1 MLMTEWV
8 AGAIVLIVAT
18 QSGLQHE
25 PIKAPGVGKPA
36 PEFKVIPVGGSR
48 TEPITLADFKGQPL
62 ILEFWATWCGPC
74 HQAREELTLLHKE
87 FADRGLR
94 ILAVSTEQPEVVET
108 FIRKHPVPYQVAVD
122 PLRAI
127 SLKYPCA
134 GLPTSYIIDSKGIVR
149 AFGRTPPRDYIAQL
163 VTQETYP
170 PRGAVTTQPVKR
182 HEQPRLKIEISQ
194 TSRRPNFPGNFGWG
208 SGRRNLQFSADQAT
222 LQLVLSQLLHV
233 SMLRV
238 QASDPATFDP
248 RWDINFVHAPL
259 SGEPN
264 LNLLI
269 DALCREAG
277 VKVVEAIEDRD
288 AWVARHKGDPP
299 PKGEGAGYVWD
310 QLKQSGTHLNV
321 SMAEL
326 FRGFEDAIGV
336 PILDETQL
344 TGRYRIELPSE
355 MKQFDAVRAALETN
369 YGISLMRERRRV
381 PVFRVTPSGETRRAG

>member
-1 MLMTEWV
+1 MLARSLFVGMGLLVSARTSLGQE
-8 AGAIVLIVAT
+8 LIKPP
-18 QSGLQHE
+18 E
-25 PIKAPGVGKPA
+25 VGKPA
-36 PEFKVIPVGGSR
+36 PDFKVIPVGGSR
-48 TEPITLADFKGQPL
+48 PEPITLAEFKGQTL

-94 ILAVSTEQPEVVET
+94 ILAVSTEQPEIVEK

-127 SLKYPCA
+127 SLKYPC
-134 GLPTSYIIDSKGIVR
+134 GGIPMSYIIDSKGLVR
-149 AFGRTPPRDYIAQL
+149 AFGNTPPRNYIAQL
-163 VTQETYP
+163 LTPGSDP
-170 PRGAVTTQPVKR
+170 PRATVTTQPVQR
-182 HEQPRLKIEISQ
+182 HERPCIWIQISQ
-194 TSRRPNFPGNFGWG
+194 TSRRPNFAGNFGWG
-208 SGRRNLQFSADQAT
+208 QSRRNLQFSADQAT

-259 SGEPN
+259 SGEPD

-277 VKVVEAIEDRD
+277 IKVVEAIEERD

-310 QLKQSGTHLNV
+310 QLKRSGTHLNV

-355 MKQFDAVRAALETN
+355 MKQFDAVRAALETK
-369 YGISLMRERRRV
+369 YGISLTRERRRV